1 MTTRTCNTQPAV
13 VLNELFR
20 NFAPP
25 RATNPWRWTEKDEA
39 WRGELDLPGFSKK
52 EVNVFIDKDRVL
64 SVTAKQGELAEGA
77 EREFSRSEVSHRLRL
92 PREAD
97 AEKLHASL
105 ENGVLTVTLPKV
117 TPDSQVE
124 RRIELN

>member
-25 RATNPWRWTEKDEA
+25 RATNPWRWTEKDDA
-39 WRGELDLPGFSKK
+39 WKGELDLPGFSKE

-77 EREFSRSEVSHRLRL
+77 GREFSRSEVSHRLRL

-97 AEKLHASL
+97 AEKLQASL
-105 ENGVLTVTLPKV
+105 ENGVLTVILPKV